1 MLTSTSS
8 RVYSHLMNLNQKNQ
22 LTLHKP
28 HQKQTRSHPMCGQVL
43 AVSSSAA
50 YSSLTSAPLPSTSL
64 PYQAMINWFNSTTTL
79 TLELPQ
85 ETKLREFLLKFNF
98 MLNKRK
104 SKLFKSKKRKVMLR
118 SNSLQLNQSMSH
130 PHLITYHPDLEL
142 VQSAKRE
149 VQSTTTL
156 SVNLLITN
164 KNHYCLNNLN
174 SLNHK
179 TISIHWNKS
188 KSY

>member
-1 MLTSTSS
+1 
-8 RVYSHLMNLNQKNQ
+8 MNLSQKSQ
-22 LTLHKP
+22 LTLYKLP
-28 HQKQTRSHPMCGQVL
+28 QRQTKLHPMYGQVL
-43 AVSSSAA
+43 AASSSVA
-50 YSSLTSAPLPSTSL
+50 YSSLISAPLPSTSL